1 MIGKRVGQKV
11 PSPLDR
17 LLMDI
22 PLNRIVIKVGNA
34 GPYLFVSDFRSASE
48 WRLEQMA
55 NVRDRDAYRT
65 GSDVPIRH
73 KALSPPLQVTV
84 IFIGE
89 RHIHHSFEPAEHR

>member
-34 GPYLFVSDFRSASE
+34 GPYLFVSDPTP
-48 WRLEQMA
+48 WG
-55 NVRDRDAYRT
+55 VYRDND
-65 GSDVPIRH
+65 SIP
-73 KALSPPLQVTV
+73 PQPLQAL
-84 IFIGE
+84 F
-89 RHIHHSFEPAEHR
+89 SSQEPLCRRLPPEKTSKKSDYPVDKGRETW